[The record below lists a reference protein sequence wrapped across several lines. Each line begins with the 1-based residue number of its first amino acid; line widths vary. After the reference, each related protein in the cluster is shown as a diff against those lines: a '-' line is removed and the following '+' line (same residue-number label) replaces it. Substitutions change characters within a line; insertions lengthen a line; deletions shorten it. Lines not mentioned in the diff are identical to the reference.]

1 MADVGDTGARD
12 IGYSDRD
19 GAELWLGAGD
29 MRYIH
34 HPFRMEGGVITD
46 LLDVEG
52 RERLAFLMIGEEGL
66 PYWLENSGTK
76 NYHAH
81 SIRARASGD
90 SGDNRINS
98 FGIGGEME
106 IRAGLL
112 YQKQLITSP
121 IVHFGLG
128 NYSEVDML
136 RIIWP

>member
-1 MADVGDTGARD
+1 
-12 IGYSDRD
+12 
-19 GAELWLGAGD
+19 
-29 MRYIH
+29 MRYIDH
-34 HPFRMEGGVITD
+34 TFRMEGGVITD
-46 LLDVEG
+46 RLGGEGSDRLD
-52 RERLAFLMIGEEGL
+52 FLMIGEEGL

-112 YQKQLITSP
+112 YQRSEEHTSELQSRGHL
-121 IVHFGLG
+121 VCRLLL
-128 NYSEVDML
+128 EKK
-136 RIIWP
+136 

>member
-1 MADVGDTGARD
+1 MVRGG
-12 IGYSDRD
+12 GYEIYPSPIPD
-19 GAELWLGAGD
+19 G
-29 MRYIH
+29 
-34 HPFRMEGGVITD
+34 GGVITD

-52 RERLAFLMIGEEGL
+52 SERLDFLMIGEEGL

-121 IVHFGLG
+121 KIGRASCRERV
-128 NYSEVDML
+128 
-136 RIIWP
+136 